1 MADLHYCD
9 IFSDCY
15 RCPVPYCPYEKL
27 DDESYSGWAN
37 EDEEGESDEDD
48 YESSDCQDGI

>member
-1 MADLHYCD
+1 MMVLHYCE

-27 DDESYSGWAN
+27 DDETYSGFAD
-37 EDEEGESDEDD
+37 EDEEIEDED
-48 YESSDCQDGI
+48 EEEGGE